1 MNGSVEIGI
10 IGGMFSR
17 FRVFHFVLLF
27 GLGLVGCA
35 SFFGTPV
42 TPTSL
47 PPTFTPVPPTPTPP
61 PLAAT
66 VNGEW
71 ITQAEF
77 EAEIERY
84 RAAQQAQG
92 QEVSFE
98 DASVVVLDDLV
109 AQVLLAQAARQEGFE
124 ITESDLNSRLEAL
137 VSQVGGAEA
146 LSKWQSDHGYTDE
159 SFRSAL
165 KRAAEAAWMRDKI
178 IAAVPTSAEQ
188 VHVRQILT
196 YNEEAARKVAEQL
209 AGGAAFDDLA
219 ALYDPVTSG
228 ELGWFPRG
236 YLLEPTLEEAAFALQ
251 AGQYSEVI
259 ASEVG
264 FHILYVVERD
274 PQHPLSPD
282 TYLMMQ
288 ERALQAWLEQE
299 RAKAVIV
306 LSP

>member
-1 MNGSVEIGI
+1 
-10 IGGMFSR
+10 MFSR
-17 FRVFHFVLLF
+17 FRIAHFILLMGV
-27 GLGLVGCA
+27 GLSACA
-35 SFFGTPV
+35 SFWGRPT
-42 TPTSL
+42 TPTPL
-47 PPTFTPVPPTPTPP
+47 PTFTPIPPTPTPP

-77 EAEIERY
+77 EAEVERY

-92 QEVSFE
+92 QE
-98 DASVVVLDDLV
+98 ASLEAASAAVLDDMV
-109 AQVLLAQAARQEGFE
+109 AQVLLAQAAREGGFE
-124 ITESDLNSRLEAL
+124 ITEADLNSRLEAL
-137 VSQVGGAEA
+137 ASQAGGAGA
-146 LSKWQSDHGYTDE
+146 LSKWQSSHGYTEE

-178 IAAVPTSAEQ
+178 IAAVPTTAEQ

-196 YNEEAARKVAEQL
+196 YNEDTARKAAEQL
-209 AGGAAFDDLA
+209 AGGASFAELA
-219 ALYDPVTSG
+219 ALYDPITG
-228 ELGWFPRG
+228 GDLGWFPRG
-236 YLLEPTLEEAAFALQ
+236 YLLDPKLEEVAFVLQ
-251 AGQYSEVI
+251 VGQYSEVI

-274 PQHPLSPD
+274 AQRPLSPD
-282 TYLMMQ
+282 AYSLFQ
-288 ERALQAWLEQE
+288 QRALQAWLEQE